1 MNNSNV
7 TANNTVERSG
17 DSEISCMPESP
28 DKDLTK
34 AFKTIIYCV
43 IILGSLL
50 GNSLVIMVVYKRK
63 RMRTTTNYM
72 IVSMAVSDLFFAIFA
87 IPPSIRTVYAGQDLL
102 VKGIIAELICK
113 LVTFIQQVTIDVSIL
128 SLTAIAFDRF
138 FAIMLPFRKVITSR
152 STKILIIVTWLIG
165 ILFAAPILYTNRIVG
180 EEGEGTLCLEIWE
193 PLFKSSKARKDY
205 TFIHFGFFYAGP
217 LTIITVLYTT
227 IVIELWRGNSI
238 TFRCKANHQEVEK
251 SNRKVLKMLVTVL
264 VVFAL
269 FWLPVY
275 IFQFTFYMGSDT
287 CIVTGLIQ
295 FIGYFFCQ
303 ATSAM
308 NPLIYAFFSENYRSG
323 FKDCLRA
330 MFHCQGRKLFQRD
343 SSTGRSVRGR
353 RNLKKVELYILW
365 KLENHIP
372 ALRARKKYSRAWLV
386 YCLFIV
392 SFNST

>member
-1 MNNSNV
+1 MKSQDQNKACGRDSLSQTELLFAGHHRVTMNNSNV
-7 TANNTVERSG
+7 TTNNTLERSG
-17 DSEISCMPESP
+17 DSEISCPHGSP
-28 DKDLTK
+28 DTNLTK

-43 IILGSLL
+43 IILGSIL
-50 GNSLVIMVVYKRK
+50 GNSFVILVVYKRK

-87 IPPSIRTVYAGQDLL
+87 VPPSIRTVYAGHDLL
-102 VKGIIAELICK
+102 VRGITAELICK
-113 LVTFIQQVTIDVSIL
+113 LVTFIQQVSIDVSIL

-138 FAIMLPFRKVITSR
+138 FAIMLPFRKVITCR
-152 STKILIIVTWLIG
+152 TTKILIVLTWLFG
-165 ILFAAPILYTNRIVG
+165 ILFAAPILYTNRIVA
-180 EEGEGTLCLEIWE
+180 GEGGDGTFCEEIWE
-193 PLFKSSKARKDY
+193 PLFESSKARKDY

-217 LTIITVLYTT
+217 LTIITVLYTA

-275 IFQFTFYMGSDT
+275 IFQFMFYVANNT
-287 CIVTGLIQ
+287 CIVSGVIQ
-295 FIGYFFCQ
+295 FLGYFFCQ
-303 ATSAM
+303 ATSAI

-330 MFHCQGRKLFQRD
+330 ILHCQGRKLFQSD
-343 SSTGRSVRGR
+343 SSTIKSVGSRDR
-353 RNLKKVELYILW
+353 RNKKVELYFL
-365 KLENHIP
+365 
-372 ALRARKKYSRAWLV
+372 
-386 YCLFIV
+386 
-392 SFNST
+392 

>member
-1 MNNSNV
+1 MDNSNV

-17 DSEISCMPESP
+17 DSEISCTPESP
-28 DKDLTK
+28 DTDLTK

-87 IPPSIRTVYAGQDLL
+87 IPPSIRIVYAGQDLL
-102 VKGIIAELICK
+102 VRGIVAELICK
-113 LVTFIQQVTIDVSIL
+113 LVTFIQQVSIDVSIL
-128 SLTAIAFDRF
+128 SLTTIAFDRF
-138 FAIMLPFRKVITSR
+138 FAIMLPFRKVITSYT
-152 STKILIIVTWLIG
+152 TKILIVLTWLIG
-165 ILFAAPILYTNRIVG
+165 ILFAAPILYTNRIVA
-180 EEGEGTLCLEIWE
+180 EEGGDGTLCWEIWE

-217 LTIITVLYTT
+217 LTIITVLYTA

-275 IFQFTFYMGSDT
+275 IFQFTFYVGNST

-303 ATSAM
+303 ATSAI

-330 MFHCQGRKLFQRD
+330 MLHCQGRKLFKSD
-343 SSTGRSVRGR
+343 SSTAKSVGGNGRDR
-353 RNLKKVELYILW
+353 RNKEFELYIL
-365 KLENHIP
+365 
-372 ALRARKKYSRAWLV
+372 
-386 YCLFIV
+386 
-392 SFNST
+392 

>member
-7 TANNTVERSG
+7 TSNNTLERNG
-17 DSEISCMPESP
+17 DSGISCTPGSPETN
-28 DKDLTK
+28 LTK

-50 GNSLVIMVVYKRK
+50 GNSLVIIVVYKRK

-102 VKGIIAELICK
+102 VRGITAELICK
-113 LVTFIQQVTIDVSIL
+113 LVTFIQQVSIDVSIL

-138 FAIMLPFRKVITSR
+138 FAIMLPFRKVITCR
-152 STKILIIVTWLIG
+152 STKILIVLTWLIG
-165 ILFAAPILYTNRIVG
+165 ILFAAPILYTNRIFA
-180 EEGEGTLCLEIWE
+180 GEGGDETFCLEIWE

-205 TFIHFGFFYAGP
+205 TFIHFAFFYAGP
-217 LTIITVLYTT
+217 LTIITILYTA

-264 VVFAL
+264 VIFAL

-275 IFQFTFYMGSDT
+275 IFQFLFYVANKT
-287 CIVTGLIQ
+287 CVVSGLIQ

-303 ATSAM
+303 ATSAI

-323 FKDCLRA
+323 FKDCLHA
-330 MFHCQGRKLFQRD
+330 MLHCQSRKLFRSD
-343 SSTGRSVRGR
+343 SSTVKSVGDR
-353 RNLKKVELYILW
+353 RNKKVELYILW
-365 KLENHIP
+365 KLENHIQSSV
-372 ALRARKKYSRAWLV
+372 RAQRYSFLFLV
-386 YCLFIV
+386 H
-392 SFNST
+392 

>member
-7 TANNTVERSG
+7 TSNNTLERS
-17 DSEISCMPESP
+17 DSGISCTPESP
-28 DKDLTK
+28 ETNLTK

-50 GNSLVIMVVYKRK
+50 GNSLVIIVVYKRK

-102 VKGIIAELICK
+102 VGGITAELICK
-113 LVTFIQQVTIDVSIL
+113 LVTFIQQVSIDVSIL

-138 FAIMLPFRKVITSR
+138 FAIMLPFRKVITCR
-152 STKILIIVTWLIG
+152 STKILIVLTWLIG
-165 ILFAAPILYTNRIVG
+165 ILFAAPILYTNRIVA
-180 EEGEGTLCLEIWE
+180 GEGGDETFCQEIWE
-193 PLFKSSKARKDY
+193 PLFKNSKARKDY

-217 LTIITVLYTT
+217 LTIITILYTT
-227 IVIELWRGNSI
+227 IMIELWRGNSI

-275 IFQFTFYMGSDT
+275 IFQFMFYVANNT
-287 CIVTGLIQ
+287 CIVSELIR

-303 ATSAM
+303 ATSAI

-323 FKDCLRA
+323 FKECLRE
-330 MFHCQGRKLFQRD
+330 MLHCQGRKLFQSD
-343 SSTGRSVRGR
+343 SSTVKSVGSRDR
-353 RNLKKVELYILW
+353 RNKKVELYIL
-365 KLENHIP
+365 
-372 ALRARKKYSRAWLV
+372 
-386 YCLFIV
+386 
-392 SFNST
+392 